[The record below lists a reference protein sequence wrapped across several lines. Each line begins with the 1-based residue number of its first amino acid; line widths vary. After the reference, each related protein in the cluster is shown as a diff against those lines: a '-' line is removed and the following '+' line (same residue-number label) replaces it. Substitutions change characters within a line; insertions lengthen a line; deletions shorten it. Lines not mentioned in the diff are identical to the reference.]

1 MHRCII
7 PDTYEDCIW
16 ALSLTK
22 VLCYSALISVTR
34 FFTGW
39 TFAAFLLNCHIC
51 IFHTFLGCQSSHT
64 NFDSVVELFSASD
77 CLMSLHIQSTNLMQL
92 RYVLSMQQLLLS
104 FYKHRLFYYQLCCTN
119 QPGLLNLICIVTL
132 PLLHL
137 FGMAIQR
144 CYTDKWLC
152 NSSWHV

>member
-1 MHRCII
+1 MLQCFDLSNTIFHLLDFWCI
-7 PDTYEDCIW
+7 
-16 ALSLTK
+16 S
-22 VLCYSALISVTR
+22 S
-34 FFTGW
+34 
-39 TFAAFLLNCHIC
+39 LNCHIC
-51 IFHTFLGCQSSHT
+51 IYHTFLGCQSSHT

-119 QPGLLNLICIVTL
+119 QPGLLNLICIVTS
-132 PLLHL
+132 PLLHH

-152 NSSWHV
+152 NSSRHV